1 MVDVIH
7 GAPIEPLADPSLQRK
22 GPKSPANSKD
32 FQQILSKKI
41 EEGNHSLRFSSHAM
55 QRLSSK
61 EINLTSYDLIRID
74 GAVERARAKGAKD
87 SLVLLGNL
95 AFVVSVENKTV
106 VTALIGSSLRE
117 RIFTHIDS
125 AVIA

>member
-22 GPKSPANSKD
+22 GPRSPTNPKD
-32 FQQILSKKI
+32 FQQILSQKL
-41 EEGNHSLRFSSHAM
+41 EEGNHDLRFSSHAM

-61 EINLTSYDLIRID
+61 EINLTSYDLTRID
-74 GAVERARAKGAKD
+74 GAVERAKAKGAKE
-87 SLVLLGNL
+87 SLVLLGDL
-95 AFVVSVENKTV
+95 AFVISVENKTV
-106 VTALIGSSLRE
+106 ITALIGSSLRE
-117 RIFTHIDS
+117 RIFTNIDS

>member
-22 GPKSPANSKD
+22 GPKPPTNPKD
-32 FQQILSKKI
+32 FQQILSQKL
-41 EEGNHSLRFSSHAM
+41 EEGNHDLRFSSHAM

-61 EINLTSYDLIRID
+61 EINLTSYDLTRID
-74 GAVERARAKGAKD
+74 GAVERAKAKGAKE
-87 SLVLLGNL
+87 SLVLLGDL
-95 AFVVSVENKTV
+95 AFVISVENKTV
-106 VTALIGSSLRE
+106 ITALIGSSLRE
-117 RIFTHIDS
+117 RIFTNIDS